1 MSFGS
6 HSRLARAVTISK
18 AVLVADETLLRSRKS
33 ESLKTTI
40 ERGHEYR
47 EACGRA
53 WSNGSGSR
61 QLTLLEAQRKVG
73 DDYTS
78 GCRGECRHGGVAD
91 GVSNRARR

>member
-40 ERGHEYR
+40 ERGHER
-47 EACGRA
+47 GVWAGMV
-53 WSNGSGSR
+53 
-61 QLTLLEAQRKVG
+61 QRIG
-73 DDYTS
+73 
-78 GCRGECRHGGVAD
+78 
-91 GVSNRARR
+91 